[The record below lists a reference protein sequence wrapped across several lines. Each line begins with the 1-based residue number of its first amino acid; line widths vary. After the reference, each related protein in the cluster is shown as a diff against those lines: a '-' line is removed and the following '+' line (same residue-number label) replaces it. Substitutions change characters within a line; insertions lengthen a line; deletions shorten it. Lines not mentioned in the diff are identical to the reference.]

1 MKMHATHLSCVL
13 LLLASCGQKQDFEY
27 GEELDPA
34 TLGGSGGGRT
44 EGTVSTSTQTK
55 TKAGKSYQIV
65 PVTQIIEATSGIP
78 GWSASDLPF
87 TGASVSIGQAV
98 TDGQT
103 PFHFSFDYPDNN
115 YQFLEAHLVIDTA
128 RDSSDTEAIFVDG
141 VFSGRPPLSMVN
153 TTSPKITD
161 AIYYGSGVTTPNTY
175 FIDWSLSHYKQ
186 ATRNS
191 FDLKVSDLA
200 QGTSHTDLSL
210 LKDGFLPV
218 ATGDDSPVYQAYL
231 VIKGRTISS
240 ASLDCVTSQDYTF
253 TNTFLHK
260 DGNSTGSAAFT
271 GTMGTPTTT
280 ATPGAFAA
288 VEFHYDASLPQVKS
302 EEVSLSTASINLKL
316 KRSASGKAALV
327 VNGRGVAETGF
338 DRTQATT
345 AVEAWDDAAVPA
357 WESFLATVPQTSV
370 LTTVSLDLKTIFGA
384 TVMRDLLAQGKLNIA
399 VAGNLGVNSSGAT
412 TGRGFGTPISGP
424 ELAVSGTYHTEVCTV
439 PDDPTSPLGENGLA
453 AGSSDPETEN
463 EEVVLN
469 DGAAPVINS
478 VQTAQITSN
487 SATIVW
493 LTDEAATS
501 KVMYG
506 ISAPDMGTETDTTLS
521 TFHQVELKN
530 LTPYKYYK
538 FQVVS
543 ADRFGN
549 ESRSEIQV
557 FVTQR

>member
-1 MKMHATHLSCVL
+1 MKAHAARLSCVL
-13 LLLASCGQKQDFEY
+13 MLVAACGQKQDFEY

-34 TLGGSGGGRT
+34 TLGGSGSTRT
-44 EGTVSTSTQTK
+44 EGTIATKTQQK
-55 TKAGKSYQIV
+55 TKAGPSYQIV
-65 PVTQIIEATSGIP
+65 QVTQIVEAESSIP
-78 GWSASDLPF
+78 DWSRSDLPF
-87 TGASVSIGQAV
+87 TGNPVAIGQAV

-103 PFHFSFDYPDNN
+103 PFHFNFDYPDNN

-128 RDSSDTEAIFVDG
+128 RDSSDTEGIFVDG
-141 VFSGRPPLSMVN
+141 ILSGRPPTNMVN
-153 TTSPKITD
+153 TSSPKITD
-161 AIYYGSGVTTPNTY
+161 AIYFGSAATAPNTY
-175 FIDWSLSHYKQ
+175 FIDWSLTHYKR

-191 FDLKVSDLA
+191 FDLLLSDLVE
-200 QGTSHTDLSL
+200 GTSHSDLSL

-240 ASLDCVTSQDYTF
+240 TALECETSPEFTF
-253 TNTFLHK
+253 INTFLHN
-260 DGNSTGSAAFT
+260 DGNSTGEAPFS
-271 GTMGTPTTT
+271 GTMGTPTAA
-280 ATPGAFAA
+280 ATPGTVSA
-288 VEFHYDASLPQVKS
+288 VEFHYDASLPQVAIDG
-302 EEVSLSTASINLKL
+302 VTLSSASINLKL
-316 KRSASGKAALV
+316 SRSNSGKAALV
-327 VNGRGVAETGF
+327 VNGRAVAETGF
-338 DRTQATT
+338 DRTLATT
-345 AVEAWDDAAVPA
+345 AVEVWDENAVTA

-370 LTTVSLDLKTIFGA
+370 ATQVTLDLQAIFGS

-399 VAGNLGVNSSGAT
+399 LAGNLGVYAQRATSNRAFGA
-412 TGRGFGTPISGP
+412 PVDGP
-424 ELAVSGTYHTEVCTV
+424 ELAINGSYHTEVCTV
-439 PDDPTSPLGENGLA
+439 PDDPTSPLTENGLA
-453 AGSSDPETEN
+453 PGSNDPITEE

-478 VQTAQITSN
+478 VQTSQITSN
-487 SATIVW
+487 SATLVW
-493 LTDEAATS
+493 LTDEPAS
-501 KVMYG
+501 SQVLYG
-506 ISAPDMGTETDTTLS
+506 ISSPDQATEVDSTMT

>member
-1 MKMHATHLSCVL
+1 MKAHAARLSCVL
-13 LLLASCGQKQDFEY
+13 MLVAACGQKQDFEY

-34 TLGGSGGGRT
+34 TLGGSGSTRT
-44 EGTVSTSTQTK
+44 EGTVSTTTQQK
-55 TKAGKSYQIV
+55 TKAGPSYQIV
-65 PVTQIIEATSGIP
+65 QVTQIIEATGSIP
-78 GWSASDLPF
+78 DWTASDLPF
-87 TGASVSIGQAV
+87 TGNAVAMGQPV

-103 PFHFSFDYPDNN
+103 PFHFNFDYPDNN

-128 RDSSDTEAIFVDG
+128 RDSSDTEGIFVDG
-141 VFSGRPPLSMVN
+141 ILSGRPPANMVN

-161 AIYYGSGVTTPNTY
+161 AIYFGSAATTPNTY
-175 FIDWSLSHYKQ
+175 FIDWSLSHYKR

-191 FDLKVSDLA
+191 FDLMLSDLVE
-200 QGTSHTDLSL
+200 GTSHTDLSL

-240 ASLDCVTSQDYTF
+240 AALDCETSPEFTF
-253 TNTFLHK
+253 INTFLHN
-260 DGNSTGSAAFT
+260 DGNSTGVAPFS
-271 GTMGTPTTT
+271 GTLGTPTTT
-280 ATPGAFAA
+280 ATPGTVSA
-288 VEFHYDASLPQVKS
+288 VEFHYDASLPQVATDG
-302 EEVSLSTASINLKL
+302 VTLSNASISLKL
-316 KRSASGKAALV
+316 SRSNNGKAALV

-338 DRTQATT
+338 DRTQATS
-345 AVEAWDDAAVPA
+345 AVEAWDEDAVTA

-370 LTTVSLDLKTIFGA
+370 ATQVTLDLKSIFGT

-399 VAGNLGVNSSGAT
+399 LAGNLGVYAQGAT
-412 TGRGFGTPISGP
+412 SNRAFASPIDGP
-424 ELAVSGTYHTEVCTV
+424 ELFIDGSYHTEVCTV
-439 PDDPTSPLGENGLA
+439 PDDPTSPLTESGLA
-453 AGSSDPETEN
+453 PGSNDPITEE

-478 VQTAQITSN
+478 VQTSQITSN

-493 LTDEAATS
+493 LTDEPAS
-501 KVMYG
+501 SQVLYG
-506 ISAPDMGTETDTTLS
+506 ISSPDQGTELDSTMT

-530 LTPYKYYK
+530 LAAYKYYK

-549 ESRSEIQV
+549 ESLSEIQV

>member
-1 MKMHATHLSCVL
+1 MKVQAKGLSYVL
-13 LLLASCGQKQDFEY
+13 ILLAACGQKQDFEY

-34 TLGGSGGGRT
+34 TLGGSGSTRT
-44 EGTVSTSTQTK
+44 EGQVTTTTQQK

-65 PVTQIIEATSGIP
+65 QVTQIIEATSSIP
-78 GWSASDLPF
+78 DWTSSDLPF
-87 TGASVSIGQAV
+87 TGNAVSIGQAV
-98 TDGQT
+98 SDGQT

-141 VFSGRPPLSMVN
+141 ILSGRPPLAMVN

-161 AIYYGSGVTTPNTY
+161 AIYYGSSATTPNTY
-175 FIDWSLSHYKQ
+175 FIDWSLAHYKQ
-186 ATRNS
+186 AKRNS
-191 FDLKVSDLA
+191 FDLLLSDLVE
-200 QGTSHTDLSL
+200 GTSHTDLSL

-240 ASLDCVTSQDYTF
+240 ASLDCVTSQDF
-253 TNTFLHK
+253 SFINTFLHN
-260 DGNSTGSAAFT
+260 DGNSTGVAPFS

-280 ATPGAFAA
+280 ATPAAVDA
-288 VEFHYDASLPQVKS
+288 VEFYYDASLPQVKT
-302 EEVSLSTASINLKL
+302 EEVSLSKASVAMSV
-316 KRSASGKAALV
+316 KRSAGGKAALV

-338 DRTQATT
+338 DRTLASS
-345 AVEAWDDAAVPA
+345 AVEVWDEAAVTA
-357 WESFLATVPQTSV
+357 WEAFLATVPQTSV
-370 LTTVSLDLKTIFGA
+370 STAVTLDLYTIFGA
-384 TVMRDLLAQGKLNIA
+384 TVMRDLIGQGKLNIA
-399 VAGNLGVNSSGAT
+399 LAGNLGVVSSGAT
-412 TGRGFGTPISGP
+412 SGRGFGAPINGP
-424 ELAVSGTYHTEVCTV
+424 ELAIEGTYHTEVCTV

-453 AGSSDPETEN
+453 ADASDPETVD

-478 VQTAQITSN
+478 VQTSQITSN

-493 LTDEAATS
+493 LTDEPSTS

-506 ISAPDMGTETDTTLS
+506 ISSPDTSTDTDSTLS
-521 TFHQVELKN
+521 TFHQIELKN
-530 LTPYKYYK
+530 LAAYKYYK

-549 ESRSEIQV
+549 ESSSEIQV